1 MNNGILYL
9 TNFTN
14 EDFVTSWDGKEYT
27 FPAGKRT
34 PVVIGSPLENQ
45 EIRKLFAKKLCEREI
60 FAGKDWLKNEKA
72 SRKDGNVYG
81 GPYQEQ
87 ELAEL
92 MQKCL
97 GDAEPGEL
105 SIQDKRTD
113 QTGKFDKL
121 VPIDEVEKTGAL
133 NGVN

>member
-1 MNNGILYL
+1 MNGILYL
-9 TNFTN
+9 TNFTD

-34 PVVIGSPLENQ
+34 PILIGTPLDNQ

-60 FAGKDWLKNEKA
+60 FLGKDWLKNEKSA
-72 SRKDGNVYG
+72 RKDGEVHG
-81 GPYQEQ
+81 GTYQES

-92 MQKCL
+92 MAKCL
-97 GDAEPGEL
+97 SDAEPGEATMKETRVDVT
-105 SIQDKRTD
+105 S
-113 QTGKFDKL
+113 KFDKI
-121 VPIDEVEKTGAL
+121 VPIDEVEKSGAL

>member
-1 MNNGILYL
+1 MNGILYL
-9 TNFTN
+9 TNFTD

-34 PVVIGSPLENQ
+34 PVLIGSPLDNQ

-60 FAGKDWLKNEKA
+60 FAGKDWLKNEKSA
-72 SRKDGNVYG
+72 RKDGEVHG
-81 GPYQEQ
+81 GTYQES

-92 MQKCL
+92 MAKCL
-97 GDAEPGEL
+97 SDAEPGEATVK
-105 SIQDKRTD
+105 DVRVDMTA
-113 QTGKFDKL
+113 KFDKL
-121 VPIDEVEKTGAL
+121 IPIEDLEKSGAL

>member
-1 MNNGILYL
+1 MNGILYL
-9 TNFTN
+9 TNFTD

-34 PVVIGSPLENQ
+34 PVLIGTPLDNQ

-72 SRKDGNVYG
+72 ARKDGEVHG
-81 GPYQEQ
+81 GTYQES

-92 MQKCL
+92 MSRCL
-97 GDAEPGEL
+97 SDAEPGEATMKETRVDVT
-105 SIQDKRTD
+105 SS
-113 QTGKFDKL
+113 FDKL
-121 VPIDEVEKTGAL
+121 LPIDEVEKSGAL